1 MTAGSGCGMG
11 AAADLDSV
19 SQERTATRAGDLI
32 ARLARRRAALGLS
45 QARVARLM
53 RTSQSAVARLESGQH
68 DVQLSTVTRYAEA
81 LGLSLALVE
90 DTESPAPDGDTDLAS
105 GVVDAPPDGRVP
117 VEQPSRAGAR
127 SEAQPERRLGD
138 GVPDVVTLMPDR
150 RDPDHV
156 LTWRQR
162 KILHVIADFVGRRGY
177 PPSVREIGEAVGL
190 KSTSSVSSQLST
202 LESKGYLRRDAGRA
216 RTMESRLPGRR
227 VVRPQDYV
235 GAATVMDIPSQEA
248 TNVPLVGRIAA
259 GTPVLAEES
268 IDDIIPLPRQLV
280 GEGSLFLLVVVG
292 DSMTGA
298 AITDGDWVVVRQQQE
313 AGSGDIVAAMID
325 GETTVKTFR
334 RTGPHVWLLPQN
346 PAYAPILGDNASI
359 LGRVIAVMRKV

>member
-1 MTAGSGCGMG
+1 MG

-19 SQERTATRAGDLI
+19 SQERTVTRAGDLI

-45 QARVARLM
+45 QARVATLM
-53 RTSQSAVARLESGQH
+53 RTSQSAVARLESGHH

-81 LGLSLALVE
+81 LGLSLDLIE
-90 DTESPAPDGDTDLAS
+90 DTAPLVADGDTDLS
-105 GVVDAPPDGRVP
+105 PVVVDAPPGRVP
-117 VEQPSRAGAR
+117 VDQPPRADAR
-127 SEAQPERRLGD
+127 SAAQPRRRVGD
-138 GVPDVVTLMPDR
+138 GIPDVVTLMPDR

-177 PPSVREIGEAVGL
+177 APSVREIGAAVGL
-190 KSTSSVSSQLST
+190 KSTSSVFSQLST
-202 LESKGYLRRDAGRA
+202 LESKGYLRRHAGRA
-216 RTMESRLPGRR
+216 RTMEPRLPGRP
-227 VVRPQDYV
+227 VARPEDEV
-235 GAATVMDIPSQEA
+235 DEATVMDIPSQEA
-248 TNVPLVGRIAA
+248 TNVPLVGRVAA
-259 GTPVLAEES
+259 GAPILAEES

-280 GEGSLFLLVVVG
+280 GEGSLFLLEVAG

-313 AGSGDIVAAMID
+313 AVNGDIVAAMID

-334 RTGPHVWLLPQN
+334 RTGPHVWLMPQN
-346 PAYAPILGDNASI
+346 SAYVPILGDNASI
-359 LGRVIAVMRKV
+359 LGRVVAVLRKV